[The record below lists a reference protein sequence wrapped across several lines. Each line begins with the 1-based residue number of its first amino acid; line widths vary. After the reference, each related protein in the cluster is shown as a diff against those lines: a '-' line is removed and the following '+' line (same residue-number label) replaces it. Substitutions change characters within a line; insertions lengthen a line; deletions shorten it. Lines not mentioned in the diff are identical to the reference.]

1 MAQSTTSTKTSKNIG
16 KLLASRMLN
25 LLVEELAKPEIQ
37 TVIRRHVIIPVINL
51 IYSELYPYIVGLIA
65 TIGLIL
71 VLSIF
76 TCMGFLM
83 YYLKKT

>member
-1 MAQSTTSTKTSKNIG
+1 
-16 KLLASRMLN
+16 MLN
-25 LLVEELAKPEIQ
+25 LLVEEMARPEIQ